1 MVSMVDFIPERG
13 KRKMISVTTYH
24 EITTNVWKV
33 FKKYQDPDAN
43 LDEFPA
49 DVHTLDQK
57 YKSDPT
63 AYEFM
68 QRLLKVYFDELNRI
82 KG

>member
-1 MVSMVDFIPERG
+1 MTKG
-13 KRKMISVTTYH
+13 KQMTADIKKYH

-43 LDEFPA
+43 LDEFPD
-49 DVHTLDQK
+49 DVDKLDRT
-57 YKSDPT
+57 YKDDPA

-68 QRLLKVYFDELNRI
+68 QRLLKVYFDELNKI

>member
-1 MVSMVDFIPERG
+1 MTADI
-13 KRKMISVTTYH
+13 KKYH

-43 LDEFPA
+43 LDEFPD
-49 DVHTLDQK
+49 DVGKLDRA
-57 YKSDPT
+57 YKDDPA

-68 QRLLKVYFDELNRI
+68 QRLLKVYFDELNKI

>member
-1 MVSMVDFIPERG
+1 MTADI
-13 KRKMISVTTYH
+13 KKYH

-43 LDEFPA
+43 LYEFPD
-49 DVHTLDQK
+49 DVGKLDRT
-57 YKSDPT
+57 YKDEPA

-68 QRLLKVYFDELNRI
+68 QRLLKVYFDELNKI